1 MKMTLYKLGRFGIAL
16 ALFAGCDT
24 DDFVIAGESDT
35 CSSSGAGERALEACV
50 GDECD
55 EVVMDPPLAERHPGN
70 PDPSRPARASVQER
84 R

>member
-1 MKMTLYKLGRFGIAL
+1 MRTTLRMIGITL
-16 ALFAGCDT
+16 AVLAGCDT
-24 DDFVIAGESDT
+24 DDFVVAGESDS

-50 GDECD
+50 GEDCD
-55 EVVMDPPLAERHPGN
+55 EAVMDPPLAERHPGN